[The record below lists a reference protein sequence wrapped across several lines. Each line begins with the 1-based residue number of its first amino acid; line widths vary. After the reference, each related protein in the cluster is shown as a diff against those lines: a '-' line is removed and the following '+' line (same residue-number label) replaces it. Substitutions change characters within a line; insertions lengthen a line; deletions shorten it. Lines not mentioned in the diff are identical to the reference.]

1 MLHALDEMLSMEFIS
16 LELVCLSFLKTTSNS
31 VIPYLCFKLMFLFKF
46 SWKRRNPSF
55 QTILRL
61 LTHSVISARSKKQLF
76 FILDI
81 LDHMHIDS
89 TVTS

>member
-1 MLHALDEMLSMEFIS
+1 MS
-16 LELVCLSFLKTTSNS
+16 LMGHRT
-31 VIPYLCFKLMFLFKF
+31 IPYLCLKLMFLFKF
-46 SWKRRNPSF
+46 SGKRRNPSF

-81 LDHMHIDS
+81 LGFGFYFLNSKECNEKLILEYRNTMP
-89 TVTS
+89 VRG